1 MTKTSQIAWRGFPP
15 ARSTMTRGELLSPNQ
30 PGGLTRLNL
39 LWRAVLDWFA
49 PLGYEDEAG
58 FHYGDSPARQSGQI

>member
-1 MTKTSQIAWRGFPP
+1 
-15 ARSTMTRGELLSPNQ
+15 MTRGELLSPNQ